1 VRSIPITL
9 EAYSTQTFESSFY
22 FPQVGNFGLYPAR
35 ASSDGK
41 SVASAPLVTF
51 QVVKELSK
59 KDKTS
64 WAWISQNGT
73 DKDVFNYLNAN
84 NLNRTDLNQIAFR
97 LRKENEGGSGKS
109 FYDRLLK
116 QLDTRFHYHN
126 TMWAYA
132 FYHEDKKRFSEYLAK
147 SSFANQSGLWIESPL
162 LNLDPVDRK
171 WYEQLEYAP
180 LVHARAHRLGKER
193 RILNDRLR
201 EQYLR
206 LLDVLK
212 YKPALSQQDHLILTY
227 YLFAQDRIE
236 EGLAHFDKI
245 DRKKVQEKLQYDYF
259 AVNAA
264 FYRLEIDKAEKIA
277 KTYQNY
283 SIDRWNKLF
292 AEALAHLSEAK
303 AILDPQVVDKEER
316 DQQMDQLADTEPS
329 FSFEFVDDQ
338 IRLEYKNIENAQVRF
353 YPMEVE
359 LLFSRQPFAK
369 NDADHFTLVSPDGE
383 DAIKIGKGSKQTTY
397 PLPEKYRRQNVM
409 IEIEAG
415 GKRKA
420 LAYYA
425 NRLNTEVTEEYGRIR
440 VLDKITGKPLPKVY
454 VKTYARM
461 NNGQVRFYKDGY
473 TDLRGKFEYA
483 SLNTDDLDQVQRFAL
498 LVIDPEAGAQIEEAQ
513 PPAR

>member
-1 VRSIPITL
+1 VL
-9 EAYSTQTFESSFY
+9 
-22 FPQVGNFGLYPAR
+22 
-35 ASSDGK
+35 
-41 SVASAPLVTF
+41 
-51 QVVKELSK
+51 
-59 KDKTS
+59 
-64 WAWISQNGT
+64 
-73 DKDVFNYLNAN
+73 NYLNAN

-97 LRKENEGGSGKS
+97 LRKDNEGGAGKS

-116 QLDTRFHYHN
+116 QLDSRFHYHN
-126 TMWAYA
+126 TMWSYA
-132 FYHEDKKRFSEYLAK
+132 FYHADINRFSEYLAK

-162 LNLDPVDRK
+162 LKLDPVDRK

-201 EQYLR
+201 GQYLR
-206 LLDVLK
+206 LLDVFK
-212 YKPALSQQDHLILTY
+212 YKPTLTQQDHLILTY

-245 DRKKVQEKLQYDYF
+245 DRKEVREKLQYDYF

-277 KTYQNY
+277 RTYENY
-283 SIDRWNKLF
+283 SIDRWKKLF
-292 AEALAHLSEAK
+292 AEALAHVSEAK
-303 AILDPQVVDKEER
+303 AVLDPQVVDEEER

-338 IRLEYKNIENAQVRF
+338 IRLEHKNIENAQVRF

-383 DAIKIGKGSKQTTY
+383 DAIKIGKGTKQTTY
-397 PLPEKYRRQNVM
+397 RLPEKYRRQNVM

-420 LAYYA
+420 EAYYA
-425 NRLNTEVTEEYGRIR
+425 NRLNTEVTEEYGRVR

-483 SLNTDDLDQVQRFAL
+483 SLNTDDLNQVQRFAL
-498 LVIDPEAGAQIEEAQ
+498 LVIDPDAGAQIEEAA
-513 PPAR
+513 PPSR